1 VLNELSVGLVHNYLF
16 EERKTNVIR
25 LNF

>member
-16 EERKTNVIR
+16 EERKTNVMR
-25 LNF
+25 LNL